1 MKQTDIKEDN
11 SSNSSKDTADLEA
24 NTFSVLKKIN
34 VDKIVTTDIMKFYL
48 CDFSPS
54 QINTSLDLSKYGSQE
69 LQSQMEKSNG
79 DSSFKRPLSLPYYNS
94 GNNENILQRQYS
106 ISIETK
112 NTNKFRFPRIKKS
125 DQIEVCLP
133 VQEEDEQSR
142 KIWILYRLYEMQLNL
157 NDAEQYLMRIEL
169 HISPKEYILQQTVE
183 YCLLIKEMHFK
194 MWSQYYSK
202 QSGQQSSKYIF
213 PQFLINNKKQSEVLP
228 ISTKSS
234 SITSFQSVTS
244 PKHFKQ
250 IQMQTFCKK
259 FKRASSLQNSINFT
273 RKLIIDGMTCS
284 ICCQENIDTAFMIQ
298 ASNECKHIF
307 CQSCLYLYA
316 QTQIE
321 NGNVS
326 NQGICC
332 PQQNC
337 TAVYQ
342 NAELRTI
349 VQYDPKL
356 YNKYLKFK
364 AISQLK
370 SESNILFC
378 IKTDCQGFMVQKPGC
393 LNLECPTC
401 KSEICSRCF
410 TFWHQGLT
418 CQDALLIKYGEMKSN
433 EIQCPKCCNTVQ
445 QYARHLKKDKIYC
458 TWCHYK
464 FCKLCKQEAT
474 YLHYNKYN
482 CIGRCSN
489 KQFLPISIQHLLI
502 ITLKYLFLFLIGCF
516 IYPIYLIVM
525 GICLPLIFYFN
536 LNESTFGS
544 YCLLKILLLIMI
556 GIIFFPIWVL
566 LSIAPG
572 TCILINKTKHNMLMQ
587 NQSDEDDDY
596 Y

>member
-11 SSNSSKDTADLEA
+11 SSNSSKDTNDVEA

-34 VDKIVTTDIMKFYL
+34 VDNIATTDIMQFYL
-48 CDFSPS
+48 WDISPS
-54 QINTSLDLSKYGSQE
+54 QLNASLYLSKQGSQE
-69 LQSQMEKSNG
+69 LQSQMEKING
-79 DSSFKRPLSLPYYNS
+79 DSSFKRPLSLPYNNS
-94 GNNENILQRQYS
+94 GNNENILQRQFS

-112 NTNKFRFPRIKKS
+112 NSNKFRFSRIKKS
-125 DQIEVCLP
+125 DQIEDYLP

-157 NDAEQYLMRIEL
+157 NDAEQYLMRVDL
-169 HISPKEYILQQTVE
+169 MISSKEYILQQTVE

-194 MWSQYYSK
+194 IWSQYYSK
-202 QSGQQSSKYIF
+202 QTGQQSSKYIF
-213 PQFLINNKKQSEVLP
+213 PQFLINNKKQNESLP
-228 ISTKSS
+228 ISSHQ
-234 SITSFQSVTS
+234 TSFQSMTS
-244 PKHFKQ
+244 PKNFKQ
-250 IQMQTFCKK
+250 IQMQTYSKQI
-259 FKRASSLQNSINFT
+259 KRASSLQSSINFT
-273 RKLIIDGMTCS
+273 KKLIIDGMTCS
-284 ICCQENIDTAFMIQ
+284 ICCEENIDTSFMIQ

-326 NQGICC
+326 SQGICC

-337 TAVYQ
+337 SAIYQ

-356 YNKYLKFK
+356 YSKYLRFK
-364 AISQLK
+364 SISQLK
-370 SESNILFC
+370 IENSVLFC
-378 IKTDCQGFMVQKPGC
+378 IKPDCQGYMVQRSDC
-393 LNLECPTC
+393 LNLECPSC

-433 EIQCPKCCNTVQ
+433 EIQCPKCSNTVQ

-458 TWCHYK
+458 TWCHHK

-482 CIGRCSN
+482 CLGRCSK
-489 KQFLPISIQHLLI
+489 KQFLPISIWHLLVM
-502 ITLKYLFLFLIGCF
+502 TLKYLFLFLIGCI
-516 IYPIYLIVM
+516 IYPIYLAVM

-544 YCLLKILLLIMI
+544 YRMFKIPLLIMI
-556 GIIFFPIWVL
+556 GILFFPVWVV

-587 NQSDEDDDY
+587 NQPDEDDDFY
-596 Y
+596 